1 MKVKVLASKQVGD
14 VSYLV
19 GDLEILY
26 NIVEDEVILGSK
38 KPEKNPRTGKPEN
51 YVSLSRNYT
60 SAALRNNSRWKYGV
74 LLDGDKLSDHYH
86 IEPISYAG
94 AVSKNLRL
102 KTLTKYDDGECY
114 AYFLNYGGSTRI
126 PPYVYKQIEQTI
138 LNLSDEIKEHKKLV
152 IQDGGKRRTRGRLIE
167 KKYTFQVPNGLNIN
181 PKILDGGFTDLL
193 KHTEL
198 NETEERIWL
207 GSKTHISIHNCIVGL
222 VLPKS
227 TANQLDDPEGT
238 LAMITEVMDKRN
250 PGGWDLVTY

>member
-1 MKVKVLASKQVGD
+1 MKVKILASKQVGD

-26 NIVEDEVILGSK
+26 NIIKDEVILGSK

-74 LLDGDKLSDHYH
+74 LLDGNKLSDRYH
-86 IEPISYAG
+86 IEPISYTG
-94 AVSKNLRL
+94 AVTKNLRL
-102 KTLTKYDDGECY
+102 KTLTKYDNGECY
-114 AYFLNYGGSTRI
+114 AYFLNSGGATRI
-126 PPYVYKQIEQTI
+126 PPYTYNQIEQTI
-138 LNLSDEIKEHKKLV
+138 LNLPDEIKEQKKLV
-152 IQDGGKRRTRGRLIE
+152 VQNGGKRRTKGKLIE
-167 KKYTFQVPNGLNIN
+167 KKYTFQVPNGFNIN
-181 PKILDGGFTDLL
+181 LRSLGSGFTDLL

-207 GSKTHISIHNCIVGL
+207 GGKTHISIHNCIVGL

-227 TANQLDDPEGT
+227 IADQLNASEDT
-238 LAMITEVMDKRN
+238 LAMIVAVMDERN